1 MTEWVLF
8 APDNRD
14 ANSHPPVGC
23 RVFCSLKLF
32 DVNILLIDDDTR
44 LAELLEGYFAEYGL
58 RLTSAETAQEG
69 LKELRSR
76 EYQLVLLDIML
87 PDGDGLEISK
97 KIRSFSD
104 VPIIMLTARGA
115 DEDKII
121 GLEIGAD
128 DYVAK
133 PFNPRELIA
142 RIKAVARRRSGM
154 GPDQEGVILEYQ
166 DFYLNSNNQI
176 LIVRGNEIA
185 LTSAEF
191 KLLKVLASNPNRVFS
206 RERLMDAV
214 QGREFDGID
223 RTIDVHISKL
233 RNKIEDDPKRPRW
246 IKTIW
251 GSGYRFQL

>member
-1 MTEWVLF
+1 
-8 APDNRD
+8 
-14 ANSHPPVGC
+14 
-23 RVFCSLKLF
+23 
-32 DVNILLIDDDTR
+32 VNILLIDDDSR
-44 LAELLEGYFAEYGL
+44 LAELLEGYFVDFGFH
-58 RLTSAETAQEG
+58 LTSADTAQEG
-69 LKELRSR
+69 IKVLRAKEFH
-76 EYQLVLLDIML
+76 LVLLDIML

-97 KIRSFSD
+97 RIRMFSD

-142 RIKAVARRRSGM
+142 RMKAVMRRRIG
-154 GPDQEGVILEYQ
+154 GGTDQDAVVVEYE
-166 DFYLNSNNQI
+166 DFYLNSRNQTV
-176 LIVRGNEIA
+176 LVRGDEVI

-233 RNKIEDDPKRPRW
+233 RNKIEIDPKRPRW